1 MLFRKKSRFL
11 ILFSFYR
18 KKRRLVSLRMR
29 PPEAVEAADRA
40 MRRRGRAAQET
51 RRSAG
56 NCEVCTISTGN
67 IYAQQIKMYNM
78 LFFRPKV
85 RFIHLVR

>member
-29 PPEAVEAADRA
+29 PPEAVEA
-40 MRRRGRAAQET
+40 QET
-51 RRSAG
+51 RRSARMEG
-56 NCEVCTISTGN
+56 AVQAT
-67 IYAQQIKMYNM
+67 
-78 LFFRPKV
+78 V
-85 RFIHLVR
+85 RFVQYQQETFMHNK

>member
-29 PPEAVEAADRA
+29 PPEAAEAADRA
-40 MRRRGRAAQET
+40 PGRQEMAARGGAGRRGGEEP
-51 RRSAG
+51 RRQLWDLY
-56 NCEVCTISTGN
+56 N
-67 IYAQQIKMYNM
+67 INRK
-78 LFFRPKV
+78 
-85 RFIHLVR
+85 HLCRTNKNV

>member
-51 RRSAG
+51 RRSARMEG
-56 NCEVCTISTGN
+56 AMQAT
-67 IYAQQIKMYNM
+67 
-78 LFFRPKV
+78 V
-85 RFIHLVR
+85 RFVQYQQETFMHKK